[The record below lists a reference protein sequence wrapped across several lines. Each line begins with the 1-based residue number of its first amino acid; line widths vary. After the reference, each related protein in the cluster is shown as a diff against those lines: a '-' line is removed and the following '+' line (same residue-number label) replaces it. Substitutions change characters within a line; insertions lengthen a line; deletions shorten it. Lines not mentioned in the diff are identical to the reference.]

1 MRSLLPTLV
10 FLAGLLVVCWMP
22 ARADELTQADEQ
34 TLQAVGL
41 GLDGPALLEFFH
53 QRTNPSVKPEYI
65 TDLIRKLG
73 DKLPAVREKATA
85 ELVSLGTVAVPW
97 LRMAAKDFDEQ
108 EVATRARK
116 CLDNIEGGTGTA
128 VPIAAAR
135 LLAVRAPAG
144 ASEALLGYLPYA
156 DDENVVEEIKA
167 ALATLA
173 YRGGKPQPSLLKALE
188 DQSSLTR
195 VIAAE
200 ALAQPGGDEPVP
212 VVRRLLKDPRPT
224 VRLRVAL
231 ALADHK
237 DAEAIA
243 ALISLMGEL
252 PVAQGKQAEEYLM
265 NLAGDDAPKGQLT
278 DDASRAKNRDTW
290 LAWWKKSDGNAPLDE
305 IRKRTLNDDMRVKA
319 QEQIKKLGDESFSVR
334 ESAQKAIED
343 MGIAVIPILRQAAR
357 DPDPEVSS
365 RCRKCLDELEKKK
378 ASPISAIAIR
388 MVGIRKPKGAAEA
401 LLAYVPSVE
410 DETITAEVQG
420 ALNAV
425 AYPDGKPDPVLVKAL
440 DEKSALRR
448 GAAAEALAQ
457 SSDPEQRAIVRKLLK
472 DPDPAVRF
480 RVSLALA
487 QSREKEA
494 MPSLIASLADA
505 PFDSAT
511 QAESF
516 LRNLAAERS
525 PKESLNTDDES
536 RRKCRDAWLSWW
548 KDNGDKVELAR
559 QTESKRLLGYT
570 LLVLANNGRV
580 MEIGLDGKERWHI
593 DGLNNPWDA
602 HVLPRNRVLIAE
614 FNGGRVTER
623 NLKGD
628 ILWQKQCQNPIC
640 AQRLSNGNT
649 FIAMRNQLIEVDR
662 SGKEVFTFQRNNYD
676 IMGAQKLKDGQMVFF
691 TNNGTAHRLD
701 AKGKEVR
708 TFNIGY
714 MPWGGGDVL
723 SNGHI
728 VVPQWQEN
736 RVVEFDADG
745 KQIWEVSFQWPS
757 SAMRITNG
765 NTIVASQNNNK
776 IVEFDR
782 TGKSV
787 WEYQCTNGN
796 PFRVRRR

>member
-1 MRSLLPTLV
+1 MRPLLLCLLFTT
-10 FLAGLLVVCWMP
+10 GLLIITVIP

-41 GLDGPALLEFFH
+41 NVDGPALLEFFH
-53 QRTNPSVKPEYI
+53 RRTNAEVKPEQI
-65 TDLIRKLG
+65 TELIRQLG
-73 DKLPAVREKATA
+73 DKLPPVREKATA

-97 LRMAAKDFDEQ
+97 LRQAAKDPDEL
-108 EVATRARK
+108 EVSMRARK

-135 LLAVRAPAG
+135 LLASRAPAG
-144 ASEALLGYLPYA
+144 ASEALLAYLPFA
-156 DDENVVEEIKA
+156 DDENVVEEIKT
-167 ALATLA
+167 ALASLA
-173 YRGGKPQPSLLKALE
+173 YRGGKPQASLLKALE
-188 DQSSLTR
+188 DKSALTR

-200 ALAQPGGDEPVP
+200 ALAQPGGDEPLP
-212 VVRRLLKDPRPT
+212 VVRKLLADPRPT

-231 ALADHK
+231 ALAEHK

-252 PVAQGKQAEEYLM
+252 PFAQGKQAEEYLM

-278 DDASRAKNRDTW
+278 DDASRAKIRDGW
-290 LAWWKKSDGNAPLDE
+290 LAWWKKSDGAAPLDE
-305 IRKRTLNDDMRVKA
+305 IRKRTLNDDMRAKA
-319 QEQIKKLGDESFSVR
+319 QEHIKKLGDETFSVR
-334 ESAQKAIED
+334 ETAQNAIVE
-343 MGIAVIPILRQAAR
+343 MGVAVIPILRHAAR
-357 DPDPEVSS
+357 DPDPEISS
-365 RCRKCLDELEKKK
+365 RCRKCLEELEKKK

-388 MVGIRKPKGAAEA
+388 MLGIRKPKGAAEA

-410 DETITAEVQG
+410 DEAVTAEVQA

-425 AYPDGKPDPVLVKAL
+425 AYPDGKPDPALLKAL
-440 DEKSALRR
+440 DEKTSVRR

-457 SSDPEQRAIVRKLLK
+457 SSDPDQRAVVRKLLK

-480 RVSLALA
+480 RVALALS
-487 QSREKEA
+487 QSREKDA
-494 MPSLIASLADA
+494 VPALIASMADA

-511 QAESF
+511 QAETF
-516 LRNLAAERS
+516 LRNIAAEKA
-525 PKESLNTDDES
+525 PKDALNTDDES
-536 RRKCRDAWLSWW
+536 RRKCRDAWLAWW
-548 KDNGDKVELAR
+548 KENGDKVEIVR

-628 ILWQKQCQNPIC
+628 VLWQKQCQNPIC
-640 AQRLSNGNT
+640 CQRLSNGNT

-676 IMGAQKLKDGQMVFF
+676 IMGAQKLKDGQMMFF

-701 AKGKEVR
+701 AKGKEVKSF
-708 TFNIGY
+708 TIGY

-745 KQIWEVSFQWPS
+745 KQVWEASFQWPS
-757 SAMRITNG
+757 SAMRISNG

-776 IVEFDR
+776 VVEFDR
-782 TGKSV
+782 AGKTV